1 MSYIDERSPEPN
13 PKNLERGDF
22 VVYKSTETSN
32 LLHLAV
38 VRGVFPEGSV
48 LVVTDVERG
57 LTGPTVVGEPT
68 YILGTQIVSGPVEGL
83 VMFDGAQ
90 LT

>member
-1 MSYIDERSPEPN
+1 MKGHQNQN

-38 VRGVFPEGSV
+38 VREFFPKA
-48 LVVTDVERG
+48 L
-57 LTGPTVVGEPT
+57 
-68 YILGTQIVSGPVEGL
+68 
-83 VMFDGAQ
+83 F
-90 LT
+90 